1 MGEGAMEA
9 GANADLVLYGGDVYT
24 VDAARSWARAVAV
37 RDGIIVRVGSD
48 DDVRALVGPG
58 TLEIGLEGRMLV
70 PGFQDAHVHASAGG
84 LERIRCDLS
93 AVHTLEAYLDV
104 VRRYAETHPEA
115 PWILGGGWAMDVFPG
130 GVAGRAELDAVVP
143 DRPVFLSNRDHHAAW
158 VNSKALELGGVTSS
172 TPDPGDGRIE
182 RDALGEPI
190 GTLQEGAMD
199 LVDRIVP
206 RPTLE
211 EQRRGIL
218 EAQRYLHS
226 LGITGW
232 QEAIVGS
239 YAVVPDCFDAYVALA
254 AAGELT
260 ARVIGALWF
269 ERGRGEEQID
279 GLLERRAR
287 AADGR
292 FRATS
297 VKIMQDGVA
306 ENHTA
311 AMLAPYLDGHGH
323 GTGNTGLSYFPPEVL
338 NRSIVRLDA
347 EGFQVHVHAIGD
359 RAVRESLDAIE
370 AARTA
375 NGWSDHRHHISH
387 LQFVHP
393 DDVPRFRHL
402 GVVANV
408 QALWACN
415 DPQVLELTVP
425 FVEPDAVRSMYPI
438 GSLVRSG
445 AALAMGSDWPV
456 SSPDALAEMHVA
468 VNRRMPPGYLYGEPD
483 ADDPPLL
490 PEQAVDLP
498 TALAGFTIGS
508 AFVNHLDR
516 DTGSIEVGKRADL
529 AVLSENLFAVGVDRI
544 GQARVDMTIVDG
556 AVVSER
562 SA

>member
-1 MGEGAMEA
+1 
-9 GANADLVLYGGDVYT
+9 
-24 VDAARSWARAVAV
+24 VDAARSWAHAVAV
-37 RDGIIVRVGSD
+37 SDGVIVRVGSD
-48 DDVRALVGPG
+48 EDVRELVGPA
-58 TLEIGLEGRMLV
+58 TLEIALEGRMLV

-93 AVHTLEAYLDV
+93 TVHTLEAYLDV
-104 VRRYAETHPEA
+104 VRRYAEGHPGE

-130 GVAGRAELDAVVP
+130 GVARRDALDAVVA

-158 VNSKALELGGVTSS
+158 VNTKALELGGVTAG
-172 TPDPGDGRIE
+172 TPDPSDGRIE
-182 RDALGEPI
+182 RDELGAPV

-199 LVDRIVP
+199 LVDRVVP

-239 YAVVPDCFDAYVALA
+239 YAVVPDCFDAYLALD

-260 ARVIGALWF
+260 ARVVGALWF
-269 ERGRGEEQID
+269 ERGRGEEQVD
-279 GLLERRAR
+279 GLIERRAR
-287 AADGR
+287 ASAGR
-292 FRATS
+292 FRATA

-306 ENHTA
+306 ENFTA
-311 AMLAPYLDGHGH
+311 AMLVPYLDGHGH

-338 NRSIVRLDA
+338 SRSVVRLDA

-393 DDVPRFRHL
+393 ADIPRFRQL
-402 GVVANV
+402 GVVANA

-415 DPQVLELTVP
+415 DPQVLELTAP
-425 FVEPDAVRSMYPI
+425 FVAPEALDVMYPF

-445 AALAMGSDWPV
+445 ATLAMGSDWPV
-456 SSPDALAEMHVA
+456 SSPDPLAEIHVA
-468 VNRRMPPGYLYGEPD
+468 VNRRMPPGYAYGGPD
-483 ADDPPLL
+483 PNESPLL
-490 PEQAVDLP
+490 PEQAIDLP
-498 TALAGFTIGS
+498 SALAGFTMGS

-516 DTGSIEVGKRADL
+516 ITGSIEMGKRADL
-529 AVLSENLFAVGVDRI
+529 VVVSENLFARPAERI
-544 GQARVDMTIVDG
+544 GEARVDATIVDG
-556 AVVSER
+556 VVVHER
-562 SA
+562 SG